1 MWGDYFRKTRINDLT
16 AMTEEPFLPLFLRWW
31 GGGMA
36 GEVWKAAGSTE
47 SRRGSRKTKRQ
58 WSWSDLPSW
67 GGSAHAFHTE
77 MALFPVH
84 TLRVFVDHSQQS
96 CSAVRAALL
105 SCLSSLLGNKWERK
119 RCVTFQRWGW
129 KGTNTSW
136 PMNLEILTNGLFQEN
151 YQGTGVLVIPCPFV
165 TTWFLVFSR
174 GPCAVNA
181 MFVKLVE
188 IMMKTSKII
197 ASPQWAVMS
206 PRVLSS

>member
-1 MWGDYFRKTRINDLT
+1 MTSQQWQRSPSCHCSWGDGVAGWLEKCGKQQVQQKPEEDL
-16 AMTEEPFLPLFLRWW
+16 EKQRD
-31 GGGMA
+31 
-36 GEVWKAAGSTE
+36 
-47 SRRGSRKTKRQ
+47 R
-58 WSWSDLPSW
+58 WSWSDLPSC
-67 GGSAHAFHTE
+67 GGSAHAFDTE

-84 TLRVFVDHSQQS
+84 TLRVFVAHSQQS

-105 SCLSSLLGNKWERK
+105 SCLSSLLGNKWKRK
-119 RCVTFQRWGW
+119 CVTFQRWGW

-165 TTWFLVFSR
+165 TTWILVFSR

-197 ASPQWAVMS
+197 ASPQWSVMS